1 MTDST
6 GSDQSASPTPPGK
19 RERLIAAAC
28 DLFYRQG
35 IAATTLAHIAE
46 AAEVPV
52 GNIYYYF
59 KTKDDIVAAVV
70 EARTEEIRSATAA
83 LQRRHGS
90 PKARLK
96 ALVALLAESRD
107 RIADHGCPLGTLCT
121 ELANQPGQS
130 PSLTAPLMQTLLD
143 WAEQQFHAMGRRDA
157 RDLALELVISYE
169 GSALLT
175 NALAQ
180 PELMA
185 HEARRLEK
193 WINAL
198 QP

>member
-1 MTDST
+1 MADLTDA
-6 GSDQSASPTPPGK
+6 DESAEPKTPGK

-46 AAEVPV
+46 AAEVPL
-52 GNIYYYF
+52 GNMYYYF
-59 KTKDDIVAAVV
+59 KTKDDIVAAVA

-96 ALVALLAESRD
+96 ALVGLLAESRET
-107 RIADHGCPLGTLCT
+107 IADHGCPYGTLCT
-121 ELANQPGQS
+121 ELANSGTSHP
-130 PSLTAPLMQTLLD
+130 LTAPLMQTLLD
-143 WAEQQFHAMGRRDA
+143 WTEQQFHAMGRRDA
-157 RDLALELVISYE
+157 HDLALELVIGYQ
-169 GSALLT
+169 GSAVLT
-175 NALAQ
+175 NALDQ

-198 QP
+198 QA